1 MYTYLL
7 RFAQYTRAMG
17 DQADLIQ
24 SQNVSMFLANQNS
37 LRDSLKSKS
46 HSLLQLLHVNIS
58 WLFIQVVNIGYKSH
72 LRRLSFVPSTDKLRK
87 IPSYEEL
94 LCDVVNTCV
103 KMYEDKYYL
112 LSSEKHMLVKVSYLL
127 VQIFL

>member
-1 MYTYLL
+1 VYTYLL

-72 LRRLSFVPSTDKLRK
+72 L
-87 IPSYEEL
+87 
-94 LCDVVNTCV
+94 CDVVNTCV